1 MIPTGDK
8 SKSTTYQDCT
18 FESVILRMKQSDL
31 KVNASI
37 ATYISYNN
45 QLKGKNLRN
54 ITALLTEMLNNHV
67 FPNTVILNQLIKRL
81 SQLNQLQLSL
91 DVHQMAVTKGLA
103 NAITYNITL
112 NAIAK
117 SAHPDVQ
124 LTLRLLEEAKK
135 AGLANAITY
144 ASTLDAIA
152 KSAQPDM
159 QLTLRLLEEA
169 KKAGL
174 ANAITYAST
183 LDAIAKSAQPDMQ
196 LAVKLLE
203 EAKKAGLANA
213 ITYASTLDAIA
224 KSAQPDMQLAVKLL
238 EEAQKAGLADAITYN
253 NTLDAIAKSAQPD
266 MQLAVKLLEEAK
278 KAGLANAITYN
289 NTLDAIAKSVQPDA
303 QLAGALID
311 EAIEH
316 FKLLDMRNGI
326 RLDLHGLSFGL
337 VYFGL
342 KRRVL
347 QEMDASHSI
356 STLTLIYG
364 KGLHSSSRDEIHP
377 VKRAVW
383 RVVSEL
389 SGQGISGQEN
399 KRNSGVFE
407 LSFRTVRSQPN
418 ATNPHRLFTSKL
430 NPNAKPFISTS
441 SQNSLS

>member
-117 SAHPDVQ
+117 SAQPDVQ

-144 ASTLDAIA
+144 AS
-152 KSAQPDM
+152 
-159 QLTLRLLEEA
+159 
-169 KKAGL
+169 
-174 ANAITYAST
+174 
-183 LDAIAKSAQPDMQ
+183 
-196 LAVKLLE
+196 
-203 EAKKAGLANA
+203 
-213 ITYASTLDAIA
+213 
-224 KSAQPDMQLAVKLL
+224 
-238 EEAQKAGLADAITYN
+238 
-253 NTLDAIAKSAQPD
+253 
-266 MQLAVKLLEEAK
+266 
-278 KAGLANAITYN
+278 
-289 NTLDAIAKSVQPDA
+289 TLDAIAKSVQPDA

-364 KGLHSSSRDEIHP
+364 KGLHSSSRDGIHP

-430 NPNAKPFISTS
+430 NPNAKPFIPTS